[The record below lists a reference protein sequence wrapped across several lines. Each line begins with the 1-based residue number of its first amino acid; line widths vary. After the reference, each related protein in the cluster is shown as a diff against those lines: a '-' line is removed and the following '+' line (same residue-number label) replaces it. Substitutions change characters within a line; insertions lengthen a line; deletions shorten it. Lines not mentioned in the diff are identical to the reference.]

1 MKSLFF
7 CGNNWLWLLNI
18 WLPVSN
24 SFKNYW
30 VARTNSQ
37 IKLLHK
43 LSNIISLIVLH
54 RKLGNTHSIK
64 LHKLLFNFTEKTKQ
78 SQHLLC
84 YHKLRIILIHTPV
97 AKVYYVHYN
106 FNMWTVKG
114 RFCYFLLPKLQKNDY
129 TRTVHRLDSK
139 SSIHCGL

>member
-1 MKSLFF
+1 MLH
-7 CGNNWLWLLNI
+7 LH
-18 WLPVSN
+18 
-24 SFKNYW
+24 W

-78 SQHLLC
+78 KVNIFSV
-84 YHKLRIILIHTPV
+84 IIS
-97 AKVYYVHYN
+97 YVSY
-106 FNMWTVKG
+106 
-114 RFCYFLLPKLQKNDY
+114 
-129 TRTVHRLDSK
+129 
-139 SSIHCGL
+139 